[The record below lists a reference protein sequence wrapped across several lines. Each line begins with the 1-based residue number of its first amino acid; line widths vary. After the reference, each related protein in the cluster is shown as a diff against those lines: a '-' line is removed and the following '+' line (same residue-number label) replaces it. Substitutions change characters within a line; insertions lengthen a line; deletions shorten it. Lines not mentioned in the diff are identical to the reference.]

1 MWSLFEVCNVFFKCM
16 VPFEDIAFCLY
27 ALWLLV
33 LNLLA
38 LCLLAL
44 HCTFL
49 CLLGLLWVMPT
60 WAIATC
66 VMLLSIKCL
75 VCYTYLPYTSLLY
88 AYFSYASL
96 HFASLHYDYS
106 PLEFFSNCWP
116 PVNGLVFDVSITHLA
131 KCLFKSLYCRVCGL
145 SMEMTRGTPR
155 NLLPLL

>member
-1 MWSLFEVCNVFFKCM
+1 MCNVFFKRT
-16 VPFEDIAFCLY
+16 VPFEDIALCLY

-33 LNLLA
+33 LNLHVLA

-49 CLLGLLWVMPT
+49 CYSMPLCIMLTWVTLSYAYLGYGYL
-60 WAIATC
+60 
-66 VMLLSIKCL
+66 CL
-75 VCYTYLPYTSLLY
+75 VCYTYLRFTSLLY
-88 AYFSYASL
+88 AYFSYV
-96 HFASLHYDYS
+96 SLHYDYL

-116 PVNGLVFDVSITHLA
+116 PVTGLVLDVSTTHLA
-131 KCLFKSLYCRVCGL
+131 KCLFKLFYCRVCGL